1 MKRDTHVLNTLNRLS
16 FSAGPM
22 GRTWWMILAVA
33 FIIMGGSLLWDAY
46 HRIALTQKSTQ
57 QWFSA
62 ECRVSTV
69 YVRTLYREHTV
80 GRTGKVRRAYY
91 RPEAACSYE
100 ISDHAMSPEN
110 STLTYTIPIN
120 EEFSSENQAK
130 TWLDQHYVLAMLLI
144 IYYNPDQPQQAL
156 LQSEMRSWPQS
167 IPVGLMGCALFLFGG
182 VMVAAY
188 FGNPRQKN
196 AHH

>member
-1 MKRDTHVLNTLNRLS
+1 
-16 FSAGPM
+16 
-22 GRTWWMILAVA
+22 
-33 FIIMGGSLLWDAY
+33 
-46 HRIALTQKSTQ
+46 
-57 QWFSA
+57 
-62 ECRVSTV
+62 
-69 YVRTLYREHTV
+69 
-80 GRTGKVRRAYY
+80 
-91 RPEAACSYE
+91 
-100 ISDHAMSPEN
+100 MSPEN